1 MEVEVKYSGD
11 VMTLNMGPQHPST
24 HGVLRL
30 ELKTDGEIVADAIPH
45 IGYLH
50 RCFEKHV
57 ENVDYAGVVP
67 FTDRMDYC
75 AAMNM
80 ELGYVLTVEKLM
92 GIQVNDRVR
101 YLRIIMA
108 ELNRIASHL
117 IAAGTYGNDIG
128 TFTPF
133 WWCFRDRETIL
144 DFFEETCGA
153 RLLYN
158 YNWIGGLMHDV
169 KPDFGKRVIEFIDY
183 FEPQVDNLNKILSD
197 NYIFVQRTAH
207 VGIMAPEQAISYGV
221 TGPNLR
227 GSGVKFDVRKN
238 EPYLGYEEFDFEVC
252 IGLGEYGP
260 VGSCWDRYMVRIRE
274 VIESCKIIRQA
285 VAKLPPGDVREKVP
299 KRVKPPKGEV
309 YMRTECPRG
318 ELGYYIVSDGTP
330 KPYRIK
336 VKSPC
341 FTMMSAFREISRGSM
356 IADIIA
362 ILGSIDIVLGEID
375 R

>member
-1 MEVEVKYSGD
+1 MEVQYSGD
-11 VMTLNMGPQHPST
+11 MMTLNMGPQHPST

-30 ELKTDGEIVADAIPH
+30 ELKTDGEVVADAKPH

-50 RCFEKHV
+50 RCFEKHC
-57 ENVDYAGVVP
+57 ENVDYPGVVP
-67 FTDRMDYC
+67 FTDRLDYC
-75 AAMNM
+75 AAMNQ
-80 ELGYVLTVEKLM
+80 ELGYVLAVEKLM

-144 DFFEETCGA
+144 DFFEETCGG

-169 KPDFGKRVIEFIDY
+169 QPDFEKRLIEFIDY

-197 NYIFVQRTAH
+197 NHIFVKRTAN
-207 VGIMAPEQAISYGV
+207 VGILTPETAISYGV

-227 GSGVKFDVRKN
+227 GSGVKFDVRKD
-238 EPYLGYEEFDFEVC
+238 EPYLGYEEFDFDVAVGFLHPVQDIAQGAGVVERRTARPLIPLVDFVPRC
-252 IGLGEYGP
+252 VLDLKTGVGAQTFHLPLEQQFRLRLVTILENGEFDAGRASIDHQNGLFHYAHP
-260 VGSCWDRYMVRIRE
+260 LV
-274 VIESCKIIRQA
+274 
-285 VAKLPPGDVREKVP
+285 
-299 KRVKPPKGEV
+299 
-309 YMRTECPRG
+309 
-318 ELGYYIVSDGTP
+318 
-330 KPYRIK
+330 
-336 VKSPC
+336 
-341 FTMMSAFREISRGSM
+341 FR
-356 IADIIA
+356 IIA
-362 ILGSIDIVLGEID
+362 P
-375 R
+375 

>member
-1 MEVEVKYSGD
+1 MEVDYSGD

-30 ELKTDGEIVADAIPH
+30 ELKTDGEVVADASPH

-50 RCFEKHV
+50 RCFEKHA
-57 ENVDYAGVVP
+57 ENIEYAGIVP

-80 ELGYVLTVEKLM
+80 ELGYVLAVEKLM
-92 GIQVNDRVR
+92 GVQVNNRVR
-101 YLRIIMA
+101 CIRIIMA

-128 TFTPF
+128 SFTPF
-133 WWCFRDRETIL
+133 LWCFRDREIIL
-144 DFFEETCGA
+144 DLFEETCGA

-158 YNWIGGLMHDV
+158 YNWIGGLMCDV
-169 KPDFGKRVIEFIDY
+169 KPDFEKKVIDFVDY
-183 FEPQVDNLNKILSD
+183 FEPQVANLNKLLSD
-197 NYIFVQRTAH
+197 NYIFVKRTAN
-207 VGIMAPEQAISYGV
+207 VGILAPETAISYGI

-227 GSGVKFDVRKN
+227 GSGVKFDVRKD
-238 EPYLGYEEFDFEVC
+238 EPYLGYEEFEFDVPV
-252 IGLGEYGP
+252 GQGDYGP
-260 VGSCWDRYMVRIRE
+260 VGSCWDRYIVRIKE
-274 VIESCKIIRQA
+274 VKESCKIIRQA
-285 VAKLPPGDVREKVP
+285 VAKMTPGDVRESIP
-299 KRVKPPKGEV
+299 KRIKPPAGEV

-318 ELGYYIVSDGTP
+318 ELGYYIVSEGGL
-330 KPYRIK
+330 KPYRLK

-341 FTMMSAFREISRGSM
+341 FTVMSAFREVSRGAM
-356 IADIIA
+356 ISDIVA
-362 ILGSIDIVLGEID
+362 ILGSFDIVLGEID

>member
-1 MEVEVKYSGD
+1 MQVEYDGD

-30 ELKTDGEIVADAIPH
+30 ELKTDGEVVSDAIPH

-50 RCFEKHV
+50 RCFEKHS

-67 FTDRMDYC
+67 YTDRMDYC
-75 AAMNM
+75 AAMNQ
-80 ELGYVLTVEKLM
+80 ELGYVLAVEKLM
-92 GIQVNDRVR
+92 GIQVNNRVR
-101 YLRIIMA
+101 CIRIIMA

-128 TFTPF
+128 SFTPF
-133 WWCFRDRETIL
+133 LWCFVDREEIL
-144 DFFEETCGA
+144 DIFEETCGA

-158 YNWIGGLMHDV
+158 YNWIGGLMFDV
-169 KPDFGKRVIEFIDY
+169 QPDFEAKVLKFVDK
-183 FEPQVDNLNKILSD
+183 FEPHVDALNKLLSD
-197 NYIFVQRTAH
+197 NYIFIKRTAN
-207 VGIMAPEQAISYGV
+207 VGIMSPETAISYGV

-227 GSGVKFDVRKN
+227 GSGVKFDVRKD
-238 EPYLGYEEFDFEVC
+238 EPYLGYEEYDFDVQ
-252 IGLGEYGP
+252 IGFGEHGP

-274 VIESCKIIRQA
+274 VKECCKIIRQA
-285 VAKLPPGDVREKVP
+285 VAKMTPGDVQESIP
-299 KRVKPPKGEV
+299 KRLKPPAGEV

-318 ELGYYIVSDGTP
+318 ELGYYIVSDGSL
-330 KPYRIK
+330 KPYRVK

-341 FTMMSAFREISRGSM
+341 FTVMSAFREISRGAM

-362 ILGSIDIVLGEID
+362 ILGSVDVVLGEID

>member
-1 MEVEVKYSGD
+1 MQVEYSGD

-30 ELKTDGEIVADAIPH
+30 ELKTDGEVVADAIPQ

-57 ENVDYAGVVP
+57 ENVEYPGVVP
-67 FTDRMDYC
+67 YVDRMDYC

-80 ELGYVLTVEKLM
+80 ELGYVLAVEKLM
-92 GIQVNDRVR
+92 GIQVNNRVR
-101 YLRIIMA
+101 CLRIIMA

-128 TFTPF
+128 SFTPF
-133 WWCFRDRETIL
+133 LWCFRDREIIL
-144 DFFEETCGA
+144 DIFEETCGA

-158 YNWIGGLMHDV
+158 YNWIGGLMFDV
-169 KPDFGKRVIEFIDY
+169 KPGFEKKVIDFVDY
-183 FEPQVDNLNKILSD
+183 FEPQVENLNKLLSD
-197 NYIFVQRTAH
+197 NYIFVQRTAN
-207 VGIMAPEQAISYGV
+207 VGILSPEVALSYGV

-227 GSGVKFDVRKN
+227 GSGVKFDVRRD
-238 EPYLGYEEFDFEVC
+238 EPYLGYEEYEFDIPV
-252 IGLGEYGP
+252 GKGDYGP
-260 VGSCWDRYMVRIRE
+260 VGSCWDRYIVRIRE
-274 VIESCKIIRQA
+274 VKESCKIIRQA
-285 VAKLPPGDVREKVP
+285 VARLTPGDVHESVP
-299 KRVKPPKGEV
+299 KRVKPPAGEV

-318 ELGYYIVSDGTP
+318 ELGYYIVSDGTL
-330 KPYRIK
+330 KPYRLK

-341 FTMMSAFREISRGSM
+341 FTVMSAFREVSRGSM
-356 IADIIA
+356 IADIVA
-362 ILGSIDIVLGEID
+362 ILGSFDIVLGEID

>member
-1 MEVEVKYSGD
+1 MEVDYSGD

-80 ELGYVLTVEKLM
+80 ELGYVLAVEKLM
-92 GIQVNDRVR
+92 GIEVNERVR

-117 IAAGTYGNDIG
+117 IAAGTFGNDIG
-128 TFTPF
+128 SFTPF
-133 WWCFRDRETIL
+133 LWCFRDREDIL
-144 DFFEETCGA
+144 DLFEETCGA

-169 KPDFGKRVIEFIDY
+169 KPGFEKKVIKFLDK
-183 FEPQVDNLNKILSD
+183 FEPQVDNLNTILSD
-197 NYIFVQRTAH
+197 NYIFIRRTAN
-207 VGIMAPEQAISYGV
+207 VGIMSPEVAISYGV

-227 GSGVKFDVRKN
+227 GSGVQFDVRKD
-238 EPYLGYEEFDFEVC
+238 ESYLGYEEFDFDVPV
-252 IGLGEYGP
+252 GKGEYGP

-274 VIESCKIIRQA
+274 VLESCKIIRQA
-285 VAKLPPGDVREKVP
+285 IDRLPDGDVREKVP
-299 KRVKPPKGEV
+299 KRIKPPKGEV

-330 KPYRIK
+330 KPYRLK

-341 FTMMSAFREISRGSM
+341 FTVMSAFREVSRGAM

>member
-1 MEVEVKYSGD
+1 VMEVEYSGD
-11 VMTLNMGPQHPST
+11 MMILNMGPQHPST

-30 ELKTDGEIVADAIPH
+30 ELKTDGEIVAAAKPH

-50 RCFEKHV
+50 RCFEKHA
-57 ENVDYAGVVP
+57 ENVDYPGVVP

-80 ELGYVLTVEKLM
+80 ELGYVLAVEKLM
-92 GIQVNDRVR
+92 GIKINNRVR
-101 YLRIIMA
+101 CLRIIMA

-144 DFFEETCGA
+144 DFFEETCGG

-169 KPDFGKRVIEFIDY
+169 KPDFGKKVIEFIDY

-197 NYIFVQRTAH
+197 NYIFVQRTAN
-207 VGIMAPEQAISYGV
+207 VGILTPEVAISYGV

-227 GSGVKFDVRKN
+227 GSGINFDVRKD
-238 EPYLGYEEFDFEVC
+238 EPYLGYEEFDFDVA
-252 IGLGEYGP
+252 LGKGDYGP
-260 VGSCWDRYMVRIRE
+260 IGSCWDRYMVRIRE
-274 VIESCKIIRQA
+274 VKESCKIIRQA
-285 VAKLPPGDVREKVP
+285 VAKLTPGDVRESVP
-299 KRVKPPKGEV
+299 KRVKPPKGDV
-309 YMRTECPRG
+309 YMRTEAPRG
-318 ELGYYIVSDGTP
+318 ELGYYIVSDGSP
-330 KPYRIK
+330 KPYRLK

-341 FTMMSAFREISRGSM
+341 FTAMSAFHEVSRGVM
-356 IADIIA
+356 IADLIA
-362 ILGSIDIVLGEID
+362 ILGSFDIVLGEID

>member
-1 MEVEVKYSGD
+1 MEVDYSGD
-11 VMTLNMGPQHPST
+11 IMTLNMGPQHPST

-30 ELKTDGEIVADAIPH
+30 ELKTDGEVVADALPH

-50 RCFEKHV
+50 RCFEKHA

-92 GIQVNDRVR
+92 GIEVNNRVR

-117 IAAGTYGNDIG
+117 IAAGTFGNDIG
-128 TFTPF
+128 SFTPF
-133 WWCFRDRETIL
+133 LWCFRDRETIL
-144 DFFEETCGA
+144 DLFEETCGA

-158 YNWIGGLMHDV
+158 YNWIGGLMYDV
-169 KPDFGKRVIEFIDY
+169 KPGFEKKVLEFLDR
-183 FEPQVDNLNKILSD
+183 FEPEVANLNTILSD
-197 NYIFVQRTAH
+197 NYIFIRRTAD
-207 VGIMAPEQAISYGV
+207 VGIMSPETAVSYGV

-227 GSGVKFDVRKN
+227 GSGVAFDVRRD
-238 EPYLGYEEFDFEVC
+238 EPYLGYDEFDFDIAV
-252 IGLGEYGP
+252 GKGEYGP

-274 VIESCKIIRQA
+274 VLESCKIVRQA

-299 KRVKPPKGEV
+299 KRIKPPAGEV

-318 ELGYYIVSDGTP
+318 ELGYYIVSDGSLR
-330 KPYRIK
+330 PYRLK

-341 FTMMSAFREISRGSM
+341 FTVMSAFREISRGSM

-362 ILGSIDIVLGEID
+362 ILGSFDIVLGEID

>member
-1 MEVEVKYSGD
+1 MQAEYSGEI
-11 VMTLNMGPQHPST
+11 MTLNMGPQHPST

-50 RCFEKHV
+50 RCFEKTV
-57 ENVDYAGVVP
+57 ENVEYPGVVP

-80 ELGYVLTVEKLM
+80 ELGYVLAVEKLM
-92 GIQVNDRVR
+92 GIQVNNRVR
-101 YLRIIMA
+101 CLRIIMA
-108 ELNRIASHL
+108 ELDRISSHL

-128 TFTPF
+128 SFTPF
-133 WWCFRDRETIL
+133 MWCFRDRETIL
-144 DFFEETCGA
+144 DLFEETCGA

-158 YNWIGGLMHDV
+158 YNWIGGLMFDI
-169 KPDFGKRVIEFIDY
+169 KPGFEKRLIEFIDY
-183 FEPQVDNLNKILSD
+183 FEPQVDNLNKLLSD
-197 NYIFVQRTAH
+197 NFIFIRRTAN
-207 VGIMAPEQAISYGV
+207 VGIISPETAKSYGV

-227 GSGVKFDVRKN
+227 GSGIKFDVRKD
-238 EPYLGYEEFDFEVC
+238 EPYLGYEDFDFDVPV
-252 IGLGEYGP
+252 GMGEYGP

-274 VIESCKIIRQA
+274 VRESCKIIRQA
-285 VAKLPPGDVREKVP
+285 VARLTPGDVHESIP
-299 KRVKPPKGEV
+299 KRVKPPAGEV

-318 ELGYYIVSDGTP
+318 ELGYYIVSDGGT
-330 KPYRIK
+330 KPYRVK

-341 FTMMSAFREISRGSM
+341 FTVMSAFREISRGTM

>member
-1 MEVEVKYSGD
+1 MEVQYSGD
-11 VMTLNMGPQHPST
+11 MMTLNMGPQHPST

-30 ELKTDGEIVADAIPH
+30 ELKTDGEIVADAKPH

-50 RCFEKHV
+50 RCFEKHC
-57 ENVDYAGVVP
+57 ENVDYPGVVP
-67 FTDRMDYC
+67 FTDRLDYC
-75 AAMNM
+75 AAMNQ
-80 ELGYVLTVEKLM
+80 ELGYVLAVEKLM
-92 GIQVNDRVR
+92 GIKINDRVR
-101 YLRIIMA
+101 CLRIIMA
-108 ELNRIASHL
+108 ELSRIASHL

-144 DFFEETCGA
+144 DFFEETCGG

-169 KPDFGKRVIEFIDY
+169 MPDFEKRVIEFIDY

-197 NYIFVQRTAH
+197 NYIFVKRTAN
-207 VGIMAPEQAISYGV
+207 VGILTPEVAISYGV

-227 GSGVKFDVRKN
+227 GSGVKFDVRKD
-238 EPYLGYEEFDFEVC
+238 EPYLGYEEFDFDVAV
-252 IGLGEYGP
+252 GQGDYGP
-260 VGSCWDRYMVRIRE
+260 LGSCWDRYMVRIRE
-274 VIESCKIIRQA
+274 VKESCKIVRQA
-285 VAKLPPGDVREKVP
+285 VAKLTPGDVRESVP
-299 KRVKPPKGEV
+299 KRVKPPKGDI
-309 YMRTECPRG
+309 YMRTEAPRG

-330 KPYRIK
+330 KPYRLK

-341 FTMMSAFREISRGSM
+341 FTAMSAFREVSRGVM
-356 IADIIA
+356 IADLIA
-362 ILGSIDIVLGEID
+362 ILGSFDIVLGEID

>member
-1 MEVEVKYSGD
+1 MQVDYTGD

-50 RCFEKHV
+50 RCFEKHA
-57 ENVDYAGVVP
+57 ENIEYPGIVP

-80 ELGYVLTVEKLM
+80 ELGYVLAVEKLM
-92 GIQVNDRVR
+92 GIEVNGRVR
-101 YLRIIMA
+101 GLRIIMA
-108 ELNRIASHL
+108 ELDRIASHL

-128 TFTPF
+128 SFTPF
-133 WWCFRDRETIL
+133 MWCFRDRETIL

-169 KPDFGKRVIEFIDY
+169 KPGFETRLIEVLDY
-183 FEPQVDNLNKILSD
+183 FEPEVDNLNKLLSD
-197 NYIFVQRTAH
+197 NYIFIRRTAT
-207 VGIMAPEQAISYGV
+207 VGILPPDLAISYGV

-227 GSGVKFDVRKN
+227 GSGIKFDVRKD
-238 EPYLGYEEFDFEVC
+238 EPYLGYEDYDFDVPV
-252 IGLGEYGP
+252 GQGEYGP

-274 VIESCKIIRQA
+274 VKESCKIIRQA
-285 VAKLPPGDVREKVP
+285 IAKLPPGDVHASIP
-299 KRVKPPKGEV
+299 KRIKPPAGEV

-318 ELGYYIVSDGTP
+318 ELGYYIISDGTS
-330 KPYRIK
+330 KPYRVK

-341 FTMMSAFREISRGSM
+341 FTVMSAFREASRGAM

-362 ILGSIDIVLGEID
+362 ILGSFDIVLGEVD

>member
-1 MEVEVKYSGD
+1 MEVHYSGD
-11 VMTLNMGPQHPST
+11 IMTLNMGPQHPAT

-67 FTDRMDYC
+67 FTDRLDYC

-80 ELGYVLTVEKLM
+80 ELGYVLAVEKLM
-92 GIQVNDRVR
+92 GIEVNDRVR

-108 ELNRIASHL
+108 ELSRIASHL
-117 IAAGTYGNDIG
+117 IAAGTYGNDLG
-128 TFTPF
+128 SFTPF
-133 WWCFRDRETIL
+133 LWCFRDREDIL

-158 YNWIGGLMHDV
+158 YNCVGGLNYDIKTGLEDKIV
-169 KPDFGKRVIEFIDY
+169 RFLDR
-183 FEPQVDNLNKILSD
+183 FEPEVDNLNRLLSD
-197 NYIFVQRTAH
+197 NFIFIKRTVD
-207 VGIMAPEQAISYGV
+207 VGILTPEKAVSYGV

-227 GSGVKFDVRKN
+227 GSGVCFDVRKD
-238 EPYLGYEEFDFEVC
+238 EPYLGYEEFNFEVPV
-252 IGLGEYGP
+252 GKGEHGSSA
-260 VGSCWDRYMVRIRE
+260 GSCWDRYMVRIRE
-274 VIESCKIIRQA
+274 VKESCNIVRQA
-285 VAKLPPGDVREKVP
+285 IEKLTPGDVREHVP
-299 KRVKPPKGEV
+299 KRIKPPAGEV

-318 ELGYYIVSDGTP
+318 ELGYYIVSNGSP
-330 KPYRIK
+330 KPYRLK

-341 FTMMSAFREISRGSM
+341 FTVMSAFQEVSRGSM
-356 IADIIA
+356 IADVIS
-362 ILGSIDIVLGEID
+362 ILGSFDIVLGEID

>member
-1 MEVEVKYSGD
+1 MQEEYSGEI
-11 VMTLNMGPQHPST
+11 MTLNMGPQHPST

-57 ENVDYAGVVP
+57 ENVEYAGVVP
-67 FTDRMDYC
+67 YTDRMDYC

-80 ELGYVLTVEKLM
+80 ELGYVLTVERLL
-92 GIQVNDRVR
+92 GIRVNERVR
-101 YLRIIMA
+101 LVRILMA
-108 ELNRIASHL
+108 ELDRISSHL

-128 TFTPF
+128 SFTPF
-133 WWCFRDRETIL
+133 MWCFRDREIIL

-158 YNWIGGLMHDV
+158 YNWIGGLMHDL
-169 KPDFGKRVIEFIDY
+169 KPGAEKKLIEFLDH
-183 FEPQVDNLNKILSD
+183 FEPEVDNLNRLLSD
-197 NYIFVQRTAH
+197 NFIFIRRTAN
-207 VGIMAPEQAISYGV
+207 VGILSPELAISYGV

-227 GSGVKFDVRKN
+227 GSGVRFDVRKD
-238 EPYLGYEEFDFEVC
+238 EPYLGYEEFDFEVPV
-252 IGLGEYGP
+252 GLGEYGP

-274 VIESCKIIRQA
+274 VKESCKIVRQVLA
-285 VAKLPPGDVREKVP
+285 RLKPGDVHETIP
-299 KRVKPPKGEV
+299 KRIKPAAGEV

-318 ELGYYIVSDGTP
+318 ELGYYIVSDGSL
-330 KPYRIK
+330 KPYRVK

-341 FTMMSAFREISRGSM
+341 FTVMSAFREASRGTM

-362 ILGSIDIVLGEID
+362 ILGSFDIVLGEVD